1 MKKFTKVIFITALFM
16 LVLLPLTAAR
26 TMSVTWNWVLSDP
39 DIKEYRYQMNGED
52 ASLWT
57 VVDGRTS
64 SCTLDGLDPYSDYTL
79 YLQAS
84 YDGVSWSLSAAKT
97 VNAPLSLEVE
107 ESVKSEETAVEEE
120 APVVLENDFSVLGY
134 VVHNTYSGAVFT
146 SQTDKN
152 IVLKSDILGFVDY
165 EVGKYDYLLSA
176 VMVNSISDGEMTLT
190 VPEGLDFEFYMAE
203 YKKEIEEYVASL
215 FTSAEPE
222 AEVVK
227 VEEPVVEEKTAPQEK
242 APAVEEKVTATE
254 EKAPAA
260 EETPVVEKAPVV
272 EEAPVKE
279 AAVPEAPK
287 AVEATPVD
295 EKKESVI
302 KRAFN
307 LGINLGAEW
316 GAESFSKLT
325 NPLYSYM
332 PRAGI
337 SLEGRNLFSLGIFGL
352 GVRSDIS
359 STFLPDGLSYSN
371 ILSFKKY
378 SYDITAD
385 LKLMGYLNADSV
397 LVYFGGGL
405 GYSLLYGENGL
416 SHSAGTL
423 GSLKSSYALT
433 GSLGLGFA
441 LSEKTELRLEGYGRY
456 LFSSFS
462 SFKLENLSLSASL
475 ALGIK
480 F

>member
-16 LVLLPLTAAR
+16 LVLLPLSAAR

-64 SCTLDGLDPYSDYTL
+64 SCTIEGLDPYSDYTL

-84 YDGVSWSLSAAKT
+84 YDGVSWSLSATKT
-97 VNAPLSLEVE
+97 VNAPLTLEVE
-107 ESVKSEETAVEEE
+107 ESVKAEETAVEEE
-120 APVVLENDFSVLGY
+120 APVVLEDDFSVLGY
-134 VVHNTYSGAVFT
+134 VVHNTYSGSSFT
-146 SQTDKN
+146 SQTDKSV
-152 IVLKSDILGFVDY
+152 VLKSDILGFVDY

-215 FTSAEPE
+215 FTPAEPE
-222 AEVVK
+222 DEVVK
-227 VEEPVVEEKTAPQEK
+227 GEEPVVEEKTAPVEK
-242 APAVEEKVTATE
+242 TSAVEEKV
-254 EKAPAA
+254 PVA
-260 EETPVVEKAPVV
+260 EETPLKESTPVV

-279 AAVPEAPK
+279 AVAPEAPK
-287 AVEATPVD
+287 AVEATLVD
-295 EKKESVI
+295 EKKESII

-332 PRAGI
+332 PRVGI

-359 STFLPDGLSYSN
+359 SAFLPNGLSYSN

-385 LKLMGYLNADSV
+385 LKLMGYLNADPV

-416 SHSAGTL
+416 THSAGTL
-423 GSLKSSYALT
+423 GSFKSSYALT

-475 ALGIK
+475 SLGIK